1 MVRIERTMVSIL
13 WAREKIREKCC
24 VAAFNADYAILPMLK
39 KYFEKLD
46 PDNEFTIKVD
56 KHGVYEG
63 FVLIPGAFK
72 RGLPYLLPLAFTDAT
87 HLKPMGNRDT
97 WHGMLYITSCIDG
110 NSKSHIASIGH
121 GKRESDRSWHFQLL
135 SVFNRLV
142 ACFGLMFEFC
152 LSIWHQ
158 ISGTVAGTDCVCI
171 LYIVQVQK
179 YNKLRLI

>member
-1 MVRIERTMVSIL
+1 MDDIQCKTSPWSRCVYF
-13 WAREKIREKCC
+13 AN

-97 WHGMLYITSCIDG
+97 
-110 NSKSHIASIGH
+110 
-121 GKRESDRSWHFQLL
+121 
-135 SVFNRLV
+135 
-142 ACFGLMFEFC
+142 
-152 LSIWHQ
+152 
-158 ISGTVAGTDCVCI
+158 
-171 LYIVQVQK
+171 
-179 YNKLRLI
+179 